1 MIAEVHQI
9 EELYEELKRLKREVN
24 YLKKERDSRKKIE
37 ESLRLSEIR
46 FKELNSQK
54 DKFFSIIAHEIRSP
68 FMGFLGLTKMLA
80 LKIDEFSKDE
90 IKEIA
95 IALNESAK
103 RIFKLFENIIDWS
116 RIQRGL
122 VQLKKSCFCLKDAV
136 DESIEMLNIIANQK
150 AISIINLVDDN
161 IKVLADKETIV
172 TVISNLISNGIKFT
186 KEGGFVKIAAFD
198 LDEDFIELSVI
209 DNGIGIEDETIK
221 NLFKLDSLQSTFGTN
236 YERGTGLGLIIS
248 KEFTELNGG
257 KISVNSKVGKGST
270 FSITIP
276 KANNQN

>member
-1 MIAEVHQI
+1 MISETKQI
-9 EELYEELKRLKREVN
+9 EELYEELNRLKREIN

-68 FMGFLGLTKMLA
+68 FMGFLGLTTMLA
-80 LKIDEFSKDE
+80 LKIEDFSKEE

-95 IALNESAK
+95 FALNESAK

-122 VQLKKSCFCLKDAV
+122 IQLKRICFCLKDAV
-136 DESIEMLNIIANQK
+136 DESIDMLNIIAEQK
-150 AISIINLVDDN
+150 EISIINLISDN
-161 IKVLADKETIV
+161 IKVFADKETII

-186 KEGGFVKIAAFD
+186 KSGGYIKITAVELDDNFVK
-198 LDEDFIELSVI
+198 LSVI
-209 DNGIGIEDETIK
+209 DNGIGIEKDILV
-221 NLFKLDSLQSTFGTN
+221 NLFKLDTLQSTFGTN
-236 YERGTGLGLIIS
+236 YERGTGLGLIIC

-257 KISVNSKVGKGST
+257 KIYVTSNYGEGST
-270 FSITIP
+270 FCITIP
-276 KANNQN
+276 RPPN